1 MRKRYGQNKVTL
13 RVIRNFIFSFRIKL
27 LDKTSKYFYNCTNDC
42 AMKENCTSQN
52 QLVSIVSMK
61 SSNATLK
68 SIATKL
74 GVSVSTVSRV
84 INGKS
89 SRYRISKDTQDAI
102 LKVAKELSYSPNQL
116 ARGLRLKRTNTIGYI
131 IPDISN
137 PFFSSIAKSVEKFAR
152 KFGYSIL
159 LCDSEE
165 NTDIEKESL
174 QLMLNRKVDGLII
187 SPVGIEVSHL
197 VTISQKNIPIVLLD
211 RYFPDLNI
219 PFVTSDNY
227 QGALEAVNL
236 LIENGHKRIA
246 CIQGLKNT
254 SPNNDRVKGYK
265 DAHRKHD
272 LEIDES
278 LLVGDSF
285 GEENGY
291 IETKLLLKKSVL
303 PTAIF
308 SISNL
313 ISLGAI
319 RAISEEGLKIPD
331 DISMISFDDQPYSRF
346 LSTPMTTVSQ
356 QSAQIGQIATK
367 LLIDQIES
375 NRSVEAKGIFLP
387 TKIIMRESVK
397 RNYSLS
403 VESLG

>member
-1 MRKRYGQNKVTL
+1 MDFCYLCFAQSFVQLFKKIIVHINKL
-13 RVIRNFIFSFRIKL
+13 CS
-27 LDKTSKYFYNCTNDC
+27 
-42 AMKENCTSQN
+42 EP
-52 QLVSIVSMK
+52 MK
-61 SSNATLK
+61 SSNPTLK
-68 SIATKL
+68 SIALKL

-89 SRYRISKDTQDAI
+89 SHYRISKETELLI
-102 LKVAKELSYSPNQL
+102 LKAAKELAYTPNQL
-116 ARGLRLKRTNTIGYI
+116 ARGLRLKRTNSIGYI

-137 PFFSSIAKSVEKFAR
+137 PFFASIAKSVEKSAR

-165 NTDIEKESL
+165 NTEIESSSL
-174 QLMLNRKVDGLII
+174 QLMLNRKIDGLII
-187 SPVGIEVSHL
+187 SPVGLEVNHL
-197 VTISQKNIPIVLLD
+197 INVAQKNIPIVLLD

-227 QGALEAVNL
+227 KGALEAISL
-236 LIENGHKRIA
+236 LIDNGHTRIA

-254 SPNNDRVKGYK
+254 SPNNDRVRGYR
-265 DAHRKHD
+265 DAHLKFD
-272 LEIDES
+272 IEIDES
-278 LLVGDSF
+278 LIVGDNF

-291 IETKLLLKKSVL
+291 IETKMLLKKGNL

-308 SISNL
+308 SVSNL

-346 LSTPMTTVSQ
+346 LATPMTTVAQ
-356 QSAQIGQIATK
+356 QSNQIGQIATK
-367 LLIDQIES
+367 LLVDQIES
-375 NRSVEAKGIFLP
+375 NRNIEPKGIFLP
-387 TKIIMRESVK
+387 TKMIVRDSVK
-397 RNYSLS
+397 RRVNLNLK
-403 VESLG
+403 SLG

>member
-1 MRKRYGQNKVTL
+1 
-13 RVIRNFIFSFRIKL
+13 
-27 LDKTSKYFYNCTNDC
+27 
-42 AMKENCTSQN
+42 MKENCTSQN

-89 SRYRISKDTQDAI
+89 IRYRISKDTQDAI

-187 SPVGIEVSHL
+187 SPVGLEVSHL
-197 VTISQKNIPIVLLD
+197 VAISQKNIPIVLLD

-227 QGALEAVNL
+227 QGALEAVKL
-236 LIENGHKRIA
+236 LIENGHTRIA

-254 SPNNDRVKGYK
+254 SPNNDRVKGYR
-265 DAHRKHD
+265 DAHSKHD
-272 LEIDES
+272 LEIDGS

-291 IETKLLLKKSVL
+291 IETKLLLKKSLL

-308 SISNL
+308 SVSNL

-397 RNYSLS
+397 RNYSLN